1 MKILSFTALVAF
13 ILALVPS
20 FVLASRV
27 TTQDQ
32 LEYEYIVVGSGAG
45 GGPLACRLAM
55 AGHKT
60 LLIEA
65 GNDQNGNINITV
77 PGYQAVVTNDPK

>member
-1 MKILSFTALVAF
+1 MEILSFTALVAF
-13 ILALVPS
+13 ILALIPS

-55 AGHKT
+55 AGYKT